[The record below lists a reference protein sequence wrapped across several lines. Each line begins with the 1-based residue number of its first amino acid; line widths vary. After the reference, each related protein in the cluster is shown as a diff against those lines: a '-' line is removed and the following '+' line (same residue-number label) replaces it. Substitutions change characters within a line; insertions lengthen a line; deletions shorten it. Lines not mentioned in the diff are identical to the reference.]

1 MIDVTLQ
8 EVDLCQHLL
17 VVKFFQFSERD
28 ERGGVRVGVG
38 REERVRI
45 ERGQQPE
52 QRINKS
58 QCFLWMFVL

>member
-17 VVKFFQFSERD
+17 VVEFLQFSERD

-38 REERVRI
+38 RGGESENRKRAAT
-45 ERGQQPE
+45 
-52 QRINKS
+52 
-58 QCFLWMFVL
+58 